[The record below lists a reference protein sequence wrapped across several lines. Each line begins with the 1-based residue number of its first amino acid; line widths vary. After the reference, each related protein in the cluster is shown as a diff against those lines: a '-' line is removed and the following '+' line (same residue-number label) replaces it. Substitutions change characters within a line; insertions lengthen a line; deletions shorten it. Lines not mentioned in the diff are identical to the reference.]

1 MWSLWETEL
10 SGSSTARESKG
21 SRDGLGPKIGPG
33 ISNTPA
39 PFFTQGPHTGI
50 FFPLEAPIIRQI
62 IIILRKT
69 TNFDRPTGLKM
80 NQPIWHLPELPC
92 GQSTPKGSMQLLL
105 LLHPETYHQAPS
117 PTPSSTLMYKL
128 NQSIHND
135 DVSYRLLVVSDWL
148 RKSNYSTEQIFIWY
162 WLPHSIWLHFS
173 FGVKRC

>member
-128 NQSIHND
+128 S
-135 DVSYRLLVVSDWL
+135 L
-148 RKSNYSTEQIFIWY
+148 QINRFIMMMYLIDY
-162 WLPHSIWLHFS
+162 WLCQTDCGSPTTVLNKYLSDTDYHIQSDCILVL
-173 FGVKRC
+173 G